1 MPSRTSGFT
10 LIELLI
16 VVVILAILAAIAIPN
31 FLSARTAANERAV
44 IAALRSIAT
53 AQIQCQSRAVVDA
66 DRDGRGEALGLDE
79 MAGVRGLRTS
89 GVLLSPACLPASVGN
104 VNAAGRSSG
113 HGYLMCMHLPDAAG
127 NGLVALPANDASIAA
142 DYAESTWSC
151 IAWPLTLGRSGTAT
165 YFVNHGGEILMSR
178 EATYSGTTSVPPPG
192 AALTGVA
199 ATVIVGGTLAVNT
212 TGADGNRWLMV
223 R

>member
-1 MPSRTSGFT
+1 MQNRTAGFT

-16 VVVILAILAAIAIPN
+16 VVVILAIIAAMAIPN

-79 MAGVRGLRTS
+79 MVGVRSLRTS
-89 GVLLSPACLPASVGN
+89 GLLLSPACLPASIGN
-104 VNAAGRSSG
+104 VNAVGRSTG
-113 HGYLMCMHLPDAAG
+113 HGYLMSMHLPDATG
-127 NGLVALPANDASIAA
+127 IGLVALPANDASIAA
-142 DYAESTWSC
+142 DHAESCWSC
-151 IAWPLTLGRSGTAT
+151 IAWPITKGRSGTAT
-165 YFVNHGGEILMSR
+165 YFVNQGGEILMSR
-178 EATYSGTTSVPPPG
+178 DANYSGVSSVPPPG

-199 ATVIVGGTLAVNT
+199 ANMIVGGTLAINT
-212 TGADGNRWLMV
+212 NGADGNRWMMV